1 VPDVTY
7 ASAGTAF
14 IPEIWAMRAFQVLRA
29 NMVLANLVTTDSDVG
44 SFTVGDILHIPF
56 PGTFVANAKAPN
68 TAVQL
73 QTPTDADVTV
83 QLNKHYEVSFLIEDI
98 ARAMQNQSI
107 MDRYIQ
113 NAVVPLAQQIENDL
127 FALYASFTNST
138 VSATMDDAQLRK
150 ARLALNKQLVPLSN
164 RSIVVAPECE
174 TVLLGATNLATYFAF
189 TQTGRAP
196 YLQGTNPAGGIIREG
211 QIGRAYGLDVYMS
224 QLVPLSTTLKNI
236 AFTPDA
242 MILAMRALPEANN
255 PGVDQTVFTDPE
267 SRLTFRQTV
276 SYQASSLGLQITLD
290 VLYGV
295 AVLRNL
301 AANVVLTPST
311 G

>member
-7 ASAGTAF
+7 SSAQAF

-56 PGTFVANAKAPN
+56 PGTFTANAKSPN

-73 QTPTDADVTV
+73 QVPADADVTV

-98 ARAMQNQSI
+98 ARAMQSQSI
-107 MDRYIQ
+107 MDRYIN
-113 NAVVPLAQQIENDL
+113 NAVVPLAEQIENDL

-150 ARLALNKQLVPLSN
+150 ARLALNKQKVPLSN

-174 TVLLGATNLATYFAF
+174 TVLLGASNLATYFAF
-189 TQTGRAP
+189 TQG
-196 YLQGTNPAGGIIREG
+196 GGIIRNG
-211 QIGRAYGLDVYMS
+211 QIGRAYGMDVYMS
-224 QLVPLSTTLKNI
+224 QLVPVSGTLKNL
-236 AFTPDA
+236 AFTPEA

-301 AANVVLTPST
+301 AANVVLTPTT

>member
-1 VPDVTY
+1 MADVTY
-7 ASAGTAF
+7 ATSQAF
-14 IPEIWAMRAFQVLRA
+14 IPEIWGMRALQVLRA

-56 PGTFVANAKAPN
+56 PGTFTANVKAPN
-68 TAVQL
+68 ANVQA
-73 QTPTDADVTV
+73 QVPADADVTV
-83 QLNKHYEVSFLIEDI
+83 TLNKHYEVSFLIEDI

-107 MDRYIQ
+107 MDRYIN
-113 NAVVPLAQQIENDL
+113 NAVVPLAEQIENDL

-138 VSATMDDAQLRK
+138 TSATMDDAQLRK
-150 ARLALNKQLVPLSN
+150 ARLALNKQKVPLAN

-174 TVLLGATNLATYFAF
+174 TVLLGASNLATYFAY
-189 TQTGRAP
+189 TQ
-196 YLQGTNPAGGIIREG
+196 GGSIIRNG
-211 QIGRAYGLDVYMS
+211 QIGRAYGMDVYMS
-224 QLVPLSTTLKNI
+224 QLVPLSSTLKNI

-242 MILAMRALPEANN
+242 FILAMRALPEAGN

-276 SYQASSLGLQITLD
+276 SYNPNALGIQVTLD

-295 AVLRNL
+295 NVLRNL
-301 AANVVLTPST
+301 AANVVLAPST

>member
-1 VPDVTY
+1 MPDVTY
-7 ASAGTAF
+7 ASAQAF

-56 PGTFVANAKAPN
+56 PGTFTANVKAPN
-68 TAVQL
+68 AGVTL
-73 QTPTDADVTV
+73 QTPTDTDVTV

-107 MDRYIQ
+107 MDRYIT
-113 NAVVPLAQQIENDL
+113 NAVVPLAQQIEGDL
-127 FALYASFTNST
+127 FALYASLTNT
-138 VSATMDDAQLRK
+138 VASATMDDAQVRA
-150 ARLALNKQLVPLSN
+150 ARYQLNKQLVPLKN
-164 RSIVVAPECE
+164 RSLVISPEAE
-174 TVLLGATNLATYFAF
+174 TKILGATNLATYFAF
-189 TQTGRAP
+189 TQG
-196 YLQGTNPAGGIIREG
+196 GGIVREG
-211 QIGRAYGLDVYMS
+211 QIGRAYGMDVFMS
-224 QLVPLSTTLKNI
+224 QLVPLATTLKNL

-242 MILAMRALPEANN
+242 FILAMRALPEAGN

-276 SYQASSLGLQITLD
+276 SYSPTNLGLQITLD

-295 AVLRNL
+295 SVLRNL
-301 AANVVLTPST
+301 AGTVVLTPAT

>member
-1 VPDVTY
+1 VPDVGYT
-7 ASAGTAF
+7 AAQAF
-14 IPEIWAMRAFQVLRA
+14 IPEIWGARAFQVLRA
-29 NMVLANLVTTDSDVG
+29 NMVMANLVTTDSDIG

-56 PGTFVANAKAPN
+56 PGTFTATAKALN
-68 TAVQL
+68 TGVTL
-73 QTPTDADVTV
+73 QVPSDTDVTV
-83 QLNKHYEVSFLIEDI
+83 TLNKHYEVSFLIEDI

-107 MDRYIQ
+107 MDRYIN
-113 NAVVPLAQQIENDL
+113 NAVVPLANQIEGDL
-127 FALYASFTNST
+127 FALYASVSAST
-138 VSATMDDAQLRK
+138 TSATMDDAQLRK

-164 RSIVVAPECE
+164 RSIVIAPECE
-174 TVLLGATNLATYFAF
+174 TILLGASNLATYFAY
-189 TQTGRAP
+189 TQ
-196 YLQGTNPAGGIIREG
+196 GGSIIRNG
-211 QIGRAYGLDVYMS
+211 QIGRAYGLDVFMS
-224 QLVPLSTTLKNI
+224 QQVPVSGTLKNL

-242 MILAMRALPEANN
+242 FILAMRALPESGS

-276 SYQASSLGLQITLD
+276 SYSPSNLGLQVTLD

-295 AVLRNL
+295 GILRNA

>member
-1 VPDVTY
+1 MPDVTY
-7 ASAGTAF
+7 ASSQAF

-56 PGTFVANAKAPN
+56 PGTFVANAKTAN
-68 TAVQL
+68 TAVTL
-73 QTPTDADVTV
+73 QTPADTDVTV
-83 QLNKHYEVSFLIEDI
+83 TLNKHYEVSFLIEDI

-107 MDRYIQ
+107 MDRYIN
-113 NAVVPLAQQIENDL
+113 NAVVPLAEQIENDL
-127 FALYASFTNST
+127 FALYASFTQST
-138 VSATMDDAQLRK
+138 VSATMDDAQLRA
-150 ARLALNKQLVPLSN
+150 ARLALNKQKVPLSN

-174 TVLLGATNLATYFAF
+174 TKLLGATNLATYFAY
-189 TQTGRAP
+189 TQ
-196 YLQGTNPAGGIIREG
+196 GGSIIRNG
-211 QIGRAYGLDVYMS
+211 QIGRAYGLDVFMS
-224 QLVPLSTTLKNI
+224 QLVPLATTLKNI

-295 AVLRNL
+295 SVLRNL

>member
-1 VPDVTY
+1 MPDVTY
-7 ASAGTAF
+7 ASAQAF

-56 PGTFVANAKAPN
+56 PGTFTANVKAPN
-68 TAVQL
+68 AGVTL
-73 QTPTDADVTV
+73 QTPTDTDVTV

-107 MDRYIQ
+107 MDRYIT
-113 NAVVPLAQQIENDL
+113 NAVVPLAQQIEGDL
-127 FALYASFTNST
+127 FALYASLTNT
-138 VSATMDDAQLRK
+138 VASATMDDAQVRA
-150 ARLALNKQLVPLSN
+150 ARYQLNKQLVPLKN
-164 RSIVVAPECE
+164 RSLVISPEAE
-174 TVLLGATNLATYFAF
+174 TKILGATNLATYFAF
-189 TQTGRAP
+189 TQG
-196 YLQGTNPAGGIIREG
+196 GGIVREG
-211 QIGRAYGLDVYMS
+211 QIGRAYGMDVFMS
-224 QLVPLSTTLKNI
+224 QLVPLATTLKNL

-242 MILAMRALPEANN
+242 FILAMRALPEAGN

-276 SYQASSLGLQITLD
+276 SYSPTNLGLQITLD

-295 AVLRNL
+295 SVLRNL
-301 AANVVLTPST
+301 AGCVVLTPAA